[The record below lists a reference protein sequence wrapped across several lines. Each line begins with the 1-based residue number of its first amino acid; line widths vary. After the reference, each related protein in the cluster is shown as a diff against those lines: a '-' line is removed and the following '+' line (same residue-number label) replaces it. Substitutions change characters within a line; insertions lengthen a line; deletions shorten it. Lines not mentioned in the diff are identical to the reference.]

1 MKKEIITQSDPKSP
15 ISEVFRALRTNLQF
29 MNRAVECQ
37 TILITSTVQSEG
49 KSWVSANLA
58 TTFAQTG
65 SKTLIIDADMRKP
78 RQHKMFQTTNVPG
91 LSNYLSG
98 INDVG
103 KRQEINVINCIK
115 QTNVEN
121 LYLLPS
127 GNIPPNPSEL
137 LMSDKTISLIDEVT
151 KNFDVVIFDGAP
163 CLLVTDSTII
173 SRLVDNTVLVTSHK
187 YTKIDDLKEA
197 TKRIKRVGGNIAGV
211 ILNRIEISNKK
222 YENKYYYA
230 SSNVPSTSV
239 KSSSKIKRIINEDVE
254 SDKQIHIKDYE
265 ELNKPKR
272 LKDEAVQI
280 DKPKR
285 LKEERVET
293 KKSQYGDDIAN
304 MSKKVKDEWDI
315 HKNPKSLRIDY
326 EDETLDRSD
335 SEQNENI
342 NEYIN
347 DRVKDTEEKIK
358 MEIQRNNG
366 KRFSEIEEVP
376 SDKAKEIL
384 ESIKR
389 FK

>member
-29 MNRAVECQ
+29 MNRAAECQ
-37 TILITSTVQSEG
+37 TILITSTVQAEG

-58 TTFAQTG
+58 TAFAQTG

-78 RQHKMFQTTNVPG
+78 RQHKIFQIANVPG

-103 KRQEINVINCIK
+103 KRQNVVALDCIK
-115 QTNVEN
+115 DTGIDN

-137 LMSDKTISLIDEVT
+137 LMSDKTIELIDEVT

-173 SRLVDNTVLVTSHK
+173 SRLVDNTVLVTSYK

-197 TKRIKRVGGNIAGV
+197 KKRIKRVGGNIAGV
-211 ILNRIEISNKK
+211 ILNRVEISNKK

-239 KSSSKIKRIINEDVE
+239 KSSPKMKRPRDEEEE
-254 SDKQIHIKDYE
+254 SDKQRRVKDAVE
-265 ELNKPKR
+265 INKPKR
-272 LKDEAVQI
+272 LREEAVQV
-280 DKPKR
+280 DKPNR
-285 LKEERVET
+285 LKDEDTELSKRQ
-293 KKSQYGDDIAN
+293 KGKS
-304 MSKKVKDEWDI
+304 
-315 HKNPKSLRIDY
+315 
-326 EDETLDRSD
+326 EDEAQEKSN
-335 SEQNENI
+335 SERNADI

-358 MEIQRNNG
+358 REIQRNNG

-376 SDKAKEIL
+376 SDKAREIL
-384 ESIKR
+384 ESIRR

>member
-29 MNRAVECQ
+29 MNRAAECQ
-37 TILITSTVQSEG
+37 TILITSTVQAEG

-58 TTFAQTG
+58 TAFAQTG

-78 RQHKMFQTTNVPG
+78 RQHKIFQIANVPG

-103 KRQEINVINCIK
+103 KRQNVVALDCIK
-115 QTNVEN
+115 DTGVDN

-137 LMSDKTISLIDEVT
+137 LMSDKTIELIDKVT

-173 SRLVDNTVLVTSHK
+173 SRLVDNTVLVTSYK

-197 TKRIKRVGGNIAGV
+197 KKRIKRVGGNIAGV
-211 ILNRIEISNKK
+211 ILNRVEISNKK

-230 SSNVPSTSV
+230 SSTNTPTLRNDRKRMSTNTSERT
-239 KSSSKIKRIINEDVE
+239 KSKDLDNELDLIRKIRID
-254 SDKQIHIKDYE
+254 S
-265 ELNKPKR
+265 
-272 LKDEAVQI
+272 
-280 DKPKR
+280 
-285 LKEERVET
+285 KEENNKEKT
-293 KKSQYGDDIAN
+293 TNKMIDD
-304 MSKKVKDEWDI
+304 
-315 HKNPKSLRIDY
+315 
-326 EDETLDRSD
+326 
-335 SEQNENI
+335 
-342 NEYIN
+342 YIN
-347 DRVKDTEEKIK
+347 DKVEDTQKQIQK
-358 MEIQRNNG
+358 EIQST
-366 KRFSEIEEVP
+366 KKFKSKVEVP

-384 ESIKR
+384 DSIK
-389 FK
+389 KYK

>member
-29 MNRAVECQ
+29 MNRAAECQ
-37 TILITSTVQSEG
+37 TILITSTVQAEG

-78 RQHKMFQTTNVPG
+78 RQHKIFQIPNVPG

-103 KRQEINVINCIK
+103 KRQNVGALDCIK
-115 QTNVEN
+115 DTGIDN

-137 LMSDKTISLIDEVT
+137 LMSDKTIELIDEVT

-173 SRLVDNTVLVTSHK
+173 SRLVDNTVLVTSYK

-197 TKRIKRVGGNIAGV
+197 TKRIKRVGGNIAGI
-211 ILNRIEISNKK
+211 ILNRVEISNKK
-222 YENKYYYA
+222 YESKYYYA
-230 SSNVPSTSV
+230 SNNSPSTNV
-239 KSSSKIKRIINEDVE
+239 KSSTRT
-254 SDKQIHIKDYE
+254 
-265 ELNKPKR
+265 KR
-272 LKDEAVQI
+272 LKNEDSFSEEE
-280 DKPKR
+280 DNKESKR
-285 LKEERVET
+285 FEKT
-293 KKSQYGDDIAN
+293 KQNNNI
-304 MSKKVKDEWDI
+304 SKNISSTENDKDE
-315 HKNPKSLRIDY
+315 NID
-326 EDETLDRSD
+326 
-335 SEQNENI
+335 
-342 NEYIN
+342 EYIN
-347 DRVKDTEEKIK
+347 DKVKDTEEKIK
-358 MEIQRNNG
+358 DEIKKNNG

-384 ESIKR
+384 ESIKK

>member
-29 MNRAVECQ
+29 MSKSSNCQ

-49 KSWVSANLA
+49 KSWTSANLA

-65 SKTLIIDADMRKP
+65 TKTLIIDADMRKP
-78 RQHKMFQTTNVPG
+78 RQHKIFQISNIPG

-98 INDVG
+98 INDMGRKQNIDVFD
-103 KRQEINVINCIK
+103 CIK
-115 QTNVEN
+115 KTGIDN

-137 LMSDKTISLIDEVT
+137 LMSDKTLALLEEV
-151 KNFDVVIFDGAP
+151 KNNFDVVIFDGAP

-173 SRLVDNTVLVTSHK
+173 SRIVDNTVLVTSYK

-197 TKRIKRVGGNIAGV
+197 TKRIKRVGGKIAGV
-211 ILNRIEISNKK
+211 ILNRVEISNKK

-239 KSSSKIKRIINEDVE
+239 KSSPKMKRPRDEEEE
-254 SDKQIHIKDYE
+254 SDKQRRVKDAVE
-265 ELNKPKR
+265 INKPKR
-272 LKDEAVQI
+272 LREEAVQV
-280 DKPKR
+280 DKPNR
-285 LKEERVET
+285 LKDEETELS
-293 KKSQYGDDIAN
+293 KPQKEKS
-304 MSKKVKDEWDI
+304 
-315 HKNPKSLRIDY
+315 
-326 EDETLDRSD
+326 EDEILEKSS
-335 SEQNENI
+335 SEKNKDI

-358 MEIQRNNG
+358 REIQRNNG

-376 SDKAKEIL
+376 SDKAREIL
-384 ESIKR
+384 ESIRR